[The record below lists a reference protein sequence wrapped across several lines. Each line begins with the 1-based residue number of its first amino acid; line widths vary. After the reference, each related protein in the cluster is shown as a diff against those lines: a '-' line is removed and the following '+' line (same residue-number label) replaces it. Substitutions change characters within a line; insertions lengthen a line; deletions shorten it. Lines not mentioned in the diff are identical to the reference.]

1 MGIKDNMLTNFTVN
15 IKQLALVLKIV
26 YTLLCVFGLSG
37 IANSAK
43 LSEPLPSQGV
53 ILKYDIFYKGDKV
66 GEHQMKAIPDGNL
79 IRLEHSRN
87 IEVKVAFIT
96 AFSESHKSTELWSKA
111 VELQKLDA
119 KTQLNGKE
127 VDITG
132 VNTPKGF
139 SFTVDGNQQLAPV
152 DVVTLDSYWVGNA
165 PKRSSVIDVAG
176 GKLLQTKSNTS
187 PDGSVQLMGDKFN
200 AKFIYQGDFLSVG
213 ELTQNG
219 NTVVYKKVPGN

>member
-1 MGIKDNMLTNFTVN
+1 
-15 IKQLALVLKIV
+15 
-26 YTLLCVFGLSG
+26 
-37 IANSAK
+37 
-43 LSEPLPSQGV
+43 
-53 ILKYDIFYKGDKV
+53 
-66 GEHQMKAIPDGNL
+66 MKAIPDGNL

>member
-15 IKQLALVLKIV
+15 IKYLDLLLKTLCTIV
-26 YTLLCVFGLSG
+26 CMFAFSG

-43 LSEPLPSQGV
+43 LSEPLPPQGV

-66 GEHQMKAIPDGNL
+66 GEHQMKAIPDGDL

-96 AFSESHKSTELWSKA
+96 AFSESHKSTEWWSKD
-111 VELQKLDA
+111 VELQRLNA
-119 KTQLNGKE
+119 KTQINSKE

-132 VNTPKGF
+132 ANTPKGF
-139 SFTVDGNQQLAPV
+139 SFTVDGNQQLAPI
-152 DVVTLDSYWVGNA
+152 DVVTLDSYWVANA

-176 GKLLQTKSNTS
+176 GKLLQTKSSTN
-187 PDGSVQLMGDKFN
+187 PDGSVLLMGDKFN
-200 AKFIYQGDFLSVG
+200 AKFAYQGDFLSVG

-219 NTVVYKKVPGN
+219 NTVVYKKISGN

>member
-1 MGIKDNMLTNFTVN
+1 MLTNFTMN
-15 IKQLALVLKIV
+15 IGLRNRLIEAMLTLVYI
-26 YTLLCVFGLSG
+26 FGLSG
-37 IANSAK
+37 AVNAVQ
-43 LSEPLPSQGV
+43 LSEPLPPQGV

-66 GEHQMKAIPDGNL
+66 GEHQMKAIPDGDL

-87 IEVKVAFIT
+87 IAVKVAFIT
-96 AFSESHKSTELWSKA
+96 AFSESHTSIEWWNKS

-119 KTQLNGKE
+119 KTQINGKE
-127 VDITG
+127 LDISG

-165 PKRSSVIDVAG
+165 PKRSSVIDVSG
-176 GKLLQTKSNTS
+176 GKLLRTKSNTN
-187 PDGSVQLMGDKFN
+187 PDGSVQLVGDKFN
-200 AKFIYQGDFLSVG
+200 AKFAYQGDFLSVG

-219 NTVVYKKVPGN
+219 NTVVYKKIPGN

>member
-1 MGIKDNMLTNFTVN
+1 MLTNFTLN
-15 IKQLALVLKIV
+15 IKQLALVLKAVCTVI
-26 YTLLCVFGLSG
+26 CVFGFSG
-37 IANSAK
+37 IVNSAK

-66 GEHQMKAIPDGNL
+66 GEHQMKAIPEGDL

-96 AFSESHKSTELWSKA
+96 AFSESHKSTELWSKG
-111 VELQKLDA
+111 VELRKLDA
-119 KTQLNGKE
+119 KTQINGKE
-127 VDITG
+127 VDISG

-176 GKLLQTKSNTS
+176 GKLLQTKSNIN

-219 NTVVYKKVPGN
+219 NTVVYKKTSGN

>member
-15 IKQLALVLKIV
+15 IKKLELVLKAIC
-26 YTLLCVFGLSG
+26 TLVCIFGFSG

-43 LSEPLPSQGV
+43 LSEPLPPQGV

-66 GEHQMKAIPDGNL
+66 GEHQMKAIPDGDL

-87 IEVKVAFIT
+87 IEVRVAFIT
-96 AFSESHKSTELWSKA
+96 AFSESHKSTELWSKS
-111 VELQKLDA
+111 VELKKLDA
-119 KTQLNGKE
+119 KTQINGKE

-132 VNTPKGF
+132 ANTPKGF
-139 SFTVDGNQQLAPV
+139 SFTVDGNQQLAPI
-152 DVVTLDSYWVGNA
+152 DVVTLDSYWVANA

-176 GKLLQTKSNTS
+176 GKLLQTKSITN

-200 AKFIYQGDFLSVG
+200 AKFTYQGDFLSVG

-219 NTVVYKKVPGN
+219 NTVVYKKTLGN